1 MKGQVSFSF
10 RTNEPDAV
18 IMYAKGAEGMSD
30 FFAFELLDGYLWL
43 VLDLGSG
50 AIRHKR
56 NTFPLN
62 DGEWHTVVLTRERNT
77 GQLQVGG
84 TYVNPQPDTWW
95 NMGDLYQVGV
105 KKHVYDGWYAR
116 DSIT

>member
-1 MKGQVSFSF
+1 MKGSISFSF

-30 FFAFELLDGYLWL
+30 FFAFELLNGYLFL

-56 NTFPLN
+56 DTFPLN
-62 DGEWHTVVLTRERNT
+62 DGQWHTVTLMRERNT
-77 GQLQVGG
+77 GHLQVG
-84 TYVNPQPDTWW
+84 TSYRRPVETWFD
-95 NMGDLYQVGV
+95 MGALYQVGV
-105 KKHVYDGWYAR
+105 KKHVILTGDMHVT
-116 DSIT
+116 S

>member
-1 MKGQVSFSF
+1 MKGSISFSF

-50 AIRHKR
+50 AKR
-56 NTFPLN
+56 KKQNTFPLN
-62 DGEWHTVVLTRERNT
+62 DGEWHTVMLNRERNT
-77 GQLQVGG
+77 GRLQVGG
-84 TYVNPQPDTWW
+84 TYVSSQNKPWFD
-95 NMGDLYQVGV
+95 MGTLYQVGA
-105 KKHVYDGWYAR
+105 KKHVYDG
-116 DSIT
+116 